1 MEFIGLIKSRAMIF
15 MIVICCSCA
24 SPSIHYN
31 RDELKK
37 DDITEDS
44 FDLSA
49 SNTRKFWDSRQSNES
64 TARFR
69 SSDRRVIYENGKETM
84 HEMDTPFTLI
94 LSCKNGG
101 VQVFLNGQSLGKC
114 NNQRNVEFG
123 KFGEGELKILGIS
136 NSSTEVY
143 SVVLN
148 EESEGTPIGNPS
160 NIDALL
166 GEGQGDCDDSSE
178 CKEGLTCFNVAK
190 NQPESFNSKVE
201 GGETCEVVGESS
213 GRSSSPGQN
222 PSQGRNCPNNF
233 GSMQD
238 INFNINKLF
247 SGVLV
252 GHTDKNS
259 TRIWA
264 YPKNK
269 KSIIVRYKKDGEN
282 ICHEQAAQP
291 RPDRRDTVL
300 AELGS
305 LAPGALYFYDIE
317 IDGTTVTS
325 GKFETAPDVN
335 QDQYTKFNFAFGS
348 CTRTNGGNA
357 DFEQRAFI
365 KMKELDPKILLLLG
379 DNVYAHSVNRR
390 TRLDHNHV
398 PQRGG
403 VRNEKSV
410 KYFWPM
416 IKQVP
421 TYAVWDD
428 HDFGGNNSKSNDLKL
443 DNDPDATPK
452 ESRDS
457 FMDAWANPSY
467 GERNQGVYHS
477 FKWGNVE
484 FFMLD
489 GRYFKTSSVGLGN
502 MQLEWLKNKLRS
514 STATFKILAH
524 GQTLPGSNSGGEA
537 WHRPDVE
544 EVVKLA
550 NDENINGLV
559 WLGGDVHHN
568 RFSNH
573 EKRNIDKLQL
583 DSYDGLFEVVSSGV
597 GSKGQGTWV
606 MVDVDTTYDKRSE
619 HQLKFSF
626 YKWDNPHNPR
636 DASLS
641 VSSSE
646 KANAVEIIYGR
657 NLGWQD

>member
-1 MEFIGLIKSRAMIF
+1 MENLASVQLKAVIIFLFLLI
-15 MIVICCSCA
+15 SCT
-24 SPSIHYN
+24 SPSIHDN
-31 RDELKK
+31 RDELKT
-37 DDITEDS
+37 DDTPEDS

-69 SSDRRVIYENGKETM
+69 SSDRRVIYDNGKETM

-101 VQVFLNGQSLGKC
+101 VQVFLNGQSLGTC

-123 KFGEGELKILGIS
+123 KFGEGELKIVGTS

-160 NIDALL
+160 NNDTLL

-178 CKEGLTCFNVAK
+178 CQEGLTCFNVAK
-190 NQPESFNSKVE
+190 KQAESFNSKVD
-201 GGETCEVVGESS
+201 GRETCEVVEESS
-213 GRSSSPGQN
+213 GGSSSPGPT
-222 PSQGRNCPNNF
+222 PSQGQNCPSNF

-238 INFNINKLF
+238 SNFNINKLYA
-247 SGVLV
+247 GVLV

-259 TRIWA
+259 TRIWV

-269 KSIIVRYKKDGEN
+269 KSIMVRYKKDGEN
-282 ICHEQAAQP
+282 ICHEQAAAP
-291 RPDRRDTVL
+291 RADRRDTVL
-300 AELGS
+300 AELSS
-305 LAPGALYFYDIE
+305 LASGALYFYDIE
-317 IDGTTVTS
+317 IDGAIVTS
-325 GKFETAPDVN
+325 GKFQTAPDVG
-335 QDQYTKFNFAFGS
+335 QDQYKQFNFAFGS

-365 KMKELDPKILLLLG
+365 KMRELDPKILLLLG
-379 DNVYAHSVNRR
+379 DNVYAHSVSRR

-428 HDFGGNNSKSNDLKL
+428 HDFGGNNSKSNDLRL
-443 DNDPDATPK
+443 DNDPDATPG
-452 ESRDS
+452 ESREA

-467 GERNQGVYHS
+467 GERNQGIYHS
-477 FKWGNVE
+477 FKWGDVE

-489 GRYFKTSSVGLGN
+489 GRYFKTSSVGLGSR
-502 MQLEWLKNKLRS
+502 QLEWLKNKLMA
-514 STATFKILAH
+514 STATFKVLAH
-524 GQTLPGSNSGGEA
+524 GQTLPGSGSGGEA

-550 NDENINGLV
+550 NDKNINGLV
-559 WLGGDVHHN
+559 WIGGDVHHN

-573 EKRNIDKLQL
+573 EKRNIGTLQL
-583 DSYDGLFEVVSSGV
+583 DNYDGLFEIVSSGV
-597 GSKGQGTWV
+597 GSKGHGTWV
-606 MVDVDTTYDKRSE
+606 MVDVNTSSANKSD
-619 HQLKFSF
+619 HQLKFTF
-626 YKWDNPHNPR
+626 YKWDNLHEPK
-636 DASLS
+636 DASTTVTNSPRTDS
-641 VSSSE
+641 VQT
-646 KANAVEIIYGR
+646 IYGHQ
-657 NLGWQD
+657 LGW